1 LKLWLRE
8 PVATPSA
15 KHGLPRFSQEQ
26 FGSHTVR
33 NHHGQLPL
41 RRKNINVNVD
51 GKKVDSG
58 LNKLGVIMGDHCNPG
73 INSALAL
80 GVKVGPYGVVGSG
93 VCLQEDLEPGRAA
106 FLDKKDVVVKEN
118 TITLSTSEKAKLNE
132 LLKKYGKTT

>member
-1 LKLWLRE
+1 LQRRQRNTDYRGFLRSSSA
-8 PVATPSA
+8 PTPFETTT
-15 KHGLPRFSQEQ
+15 GNFRFDE
-26 FGSHTVR
+26 
-33 NHHGQLPL
+33 
-41 RRKNINVNVD
+41 KNINVNVD

-58 LNKLGVIMGDHCNPG
+58 LNKLGVIMGDHCNAG
-73 INSALAL
+73 INSALAP

-106 FLDKKDVVVKEN
+106 FLDKQDVVVKEN